1 MRYGPSLTS
10 VSIVVSG
17 CAQQSRAGRRH
28 SPKQGRAH
36 ESTRAKQDDLA
47 GLLIGCFGASTGA
60 PAALVAAARAP
71 TLLIVGGRDG
81 GVLELNRQAFER
93 LRCPRR
99 RRPSVR
105 AAGRS
110 TR

>member
-1 MRYGPSLTS
+1 MPA
-10 VSIVVSG
+10 VAAVVSRG
-17 CAQQSRAGRRH
+17 GRPDMAG
-28 SPKQGRAH
+28 S
-36 ESTRAKQDDLA
+36 
-47 GLLIGCFGASTGA
+47 LLGE
-60 PAALVAAARAP
+60 VRAP

-81 GVLELNRQAFER
+81 GVLELNQQAFER